1 MTKGKSR
8 FIIVF
13 VLLTALML
21 QLVPV
26 AAFAA
31 GRAAL
36 YANAEAVEANARA
49 AHAIAA
55 IDYDGASRLTV
66 RFKTTPPTVSNRYN
80 FWLTD
85 KSGSTIYFKSI
96 SKTADLTWSIEL
108 YSALLDGKY
117 TLHFKS
123 NDPAHSF
130 TVSSHEPV
138 PTAEP
143 AEAPTAEPT
152 AQPTQAPTAEPT
164 AEPSKAP
171 LLTSIRFETDHAEVM
186 TRDSTAIRI
195 YGFDQY
201 GDPFDLS
208 GVKLEYSV
216 ELSGGEAHSTLAENR
231 TFSKYDTLFSIYR
244 VNGKPRLMALAG
256 MSARL
261 GTWQITV
268 YAEGG
273 LRATAQVRIVENPNP
288 IVWPAVSTP
297 TPTPTPTPAPTPA
310 PTPTPDPTP
319 EPEPTSLPDP
329 NTTW

>member
-8 FIIVF
+8 FVIVF

-26 AAFAA
+26 AASAA
-31 GRAAL
+31 GHAAL
-36 YANAEAVEANARA
+36 HTNAEAVEANARA
-49 AHAIAA
+49 AYAIAA

-66 RFKTTPPTVSNRYN
+66 RFKSTPPTVSNRYN

-108 YSALLDGKY
+108 HSALLDGKY

-130 TVSSHEPV
+130 TVSSHDEPV
-138 PTAEP
+138 PTAQP
-143 AEAPTAEPT
+143 TEAPTAEPT
-152 AQPTQAPTAEPT
+152 AQPTQAPT

-231 TFSKYDTLFSIYR
+231 TFNKYDTLFSIYR
-244 VNGKPRLMALAG
+244 INGKPRLMALAG

-268 YAEGG
+268 HAEGG

-297 TPTPTPTPAPTPA
+297 PDTSEPAPL
-310 PTPTPDPTP
+310 P
-319 EPEPTSLPDP
+319 EPSPVVPNPNVTSGY
-329 NTTW
+329 

>member
-8 FIIVF
+8 FVIIF

-26 AAFAA
+26 AASAA
-31 GRAAL
+31 GHAAL
-36 YANAEAVEANARA
+36 HTNAEAVEANARA
-49 AHAIAA
+49 AYAIAA

-66 RFKTTPPTVSNRYN
+66 RFKTTPPTVSNSYN

-108 YSALLDGKY
+108 HSALLDGKY

-123 NDPAHSF
+123 NDPVHSF

-138 PTAEP
+138 PTA
-143 AEAPTAEPT
+143 
-152 AQPTQAPTAEPT
+152 QPTEAPTAEPT

-268 YAEGG
+268 HAEGG

-297 TPTPTPTPAPTPA
+297 PHTSESALPS
-310 PTPTPDPTP
+310 
-319 EPEPTSLPDP
+319 EPTSVVPP
-329 NTTW
+329 TSGC

>member
-8 FIIVF
+8 FVIIF

-26 AAFAA
+26 AASAA

-36 YANAEAVEANARA
+36 HTSAEAVEANARA
-49 AHAIAA
+49 AYAIDA

-108 YSALLDGKY
+108 HSALLDGKY

-138 PTAEP
+138 PTA
-143 AEAPTAEPT
+143 
-152 AQPTQAPTAEPT
+152 QPTQAPTVEPT

-171 LLTSIRFETDHAEVM
+171 LLTSIRFETDNAEVM

-261 GTWQITV
+261 DTWQITV

-273 LRATAQVRIVENPNP
+273 LRATAQVRIVKNPNP

-297 TPTPTPTPAPTPA
+297 TPTPTTTATYEPAPL
-310 PTPTPDPTP
+310 P
-319 EPEPTSLPDP
+319 EPSSVPPTSGC
-329 NTTW
+329 

>member
-8 FIIVF
+8 FVIVF

-21 QLVPV
+21 QLIPV

-36 YANAEAVEANARA
+36 YTNAEAVEANARA

-138 PTAEP
+138 PA

-152 AQPTQAPTAEPT
+152 AQPTEAPT

-171 LLTSIRFETDHAEVM
+171 LLTSIRFETDRAEVM
-186 TRDSTAIRI
+186 TRDSTAIKI

-208 GVKLEYSV
+208 GVRLEYSV
-216 ELSGGEAHSTLAENR
+216 ELSGGEAHPTLPENR

-268 YAEGG
+268 HADGG
-273 LRATAQVRIVENPNP
+273 LRATVQVRIVENPNP

-297 TPTPTPTPAPTPA
+297 PHTSEPAPLS
-310 PTPTPDPTP
+310 
-319 EPEPTSLPDP
+319 EPTAVPGP
-329 NTTW
+329 YTTG

>member
-8 FIIVF
+8 FVIVF

-31 GRAAL
+31 GHAAL
-36 YANAEAVEANARA
+36 HTNAEAVEANARA
-49 AHAIAA
+49 AYAIDA

-108 YSALLDGKY
+108 NSALLDGKY

-130 TVSSHEPV
+130 TVSSHDEPV
-138 PTAEP
+138 
-143 AEAPTAEPT
+143 PT

-244 VNGKPRLMALAG
+244 INGKPRLMALAG

-268 YAEGG
+268 HAEGG

-288 IVWPAVSTP
+288 IVWPTVSTP
-297 TPTPTPTPAPTPA
+297 PDTSEPAPL
-310 PTPTPDPTP
+310 P
-319 EPEPTSLPDP
+319 EPSPVVPTSGY
-329 NTTW
+329 

>member
-8 FIIVF
+8 FVIIF

-26 AAFAA
+26 AASAA
-31 GRAAL
+31 GHAAL
-36 YANAEAVEANARA
+36 HTNAEAVEANARA
-49 AHAIAA
+49 AYAIAA

-66 RFKTTPPTVSNRYN
+66 RFKSTPPTVSNSYN

-108 YSALLDGKY
+108 HSALLDGKY

-130 TVSSHEPV
+130 TVSSHDEPV
-138 PTAEP
+138 PTA
-143 AEAPTAEPT
+143 
-152 AQPTQAPTAEPT
+152 QPTEAPTAEPT

-216 ELSGGEAHSTLAENR
+216 ELSGGEAHSTLSENR

-261 GTWQITV
+261 DTWQITV

-319 EPEPTSLPDP
+319 EPEPTERPDP
-329 NTTW
+329 YTTG

>member
-8 FIIVF
+8 FVIVL

-26 AAFAA
+26 TASAADH
-31 GRAAL
+31 AAL
-36 YANAEAVEANARA
+36 HTNAEAVEANARA
-49 AHAIAA
+49 AYAIAA

-108 YSALLDGKY
+108 HSALLDGKY

-130 TVSSHEPV
+130 TVSSHDEPV
-138 PTAEP
+138 PTAQP
-143 AEAPTAEPT
+143 TEAPTAEPT
-152 AQPTQAPTAEPT
+152 AQPTQAPT

-208 GVKLEYSV
+208 GVTLEYSV
-216 ELSGGEAHSTLAENR
+216 ELSGGEAHSTLSENR

-261 GTWQITV
+261 DTWQITV

-297 TPTPTPTPAPTPA
+297 TTTPTTTATSEPAPL
-310 PTPTPDPTP
+310 P
-319 EPEPTSLPDP
+319 EPSPVVPNPNVTSG
-329 NTTW
+329 W

>member
-8 FIIVF
+8 FVIVF

-31 GRAAL
+31 GHAAL
-36 YANAEAVEANARA
+36 HTNAEAVEANARA
-49 AHAIAA
+49 AYAIAA

-108 YSALLDGKY
+108 HSALLDGKY

-130 TVSSHEPV
+130 SVSSHEPV
-138 PTAEP
+138 PTAQP
-143 AEAPTAEPT
+143 TEASTAEPT
-152 AQPTQAPTAEPT
+152 VEPT

-216 ELSGGEAHSTLAENR
+216 ELSGGEAHSTLSENR

-261 GTWQITV
+261 DTWQITV

-273 LRATAQVRIVENPNP
+273 LRAAAQVRIVENPNP

-297 TPTPTPTPAPTPA
+297 TPTPTPTPAPTP
-310 PTPTPDPTP
+310 TPDPTP
-319 EPEPTSLPDP
+319 EPEPTEMPDP
-329 NTTW
+329 YTTG

>member
-8 FIIVF
+8 FVIVF

-26 AAFAA
+26 AAF
-31 GRAAL
+31 
-36 YANAEAVEANARA
+36 YTNAEAVEANARA

-96 SKTADLTWSIEL
+96 SKTADLIWSIEL

-138 PTAEP
+138 PTAQP
-143 AEAPTAEPT
+143 TEAPTAEPT
-152 AQPTQAPTAEPT
+152 VQPTQAPTAEPT

-216 ELSGGEAHSTLAENR
+216 ELSGGEAHSTLSENR

-261 GTWQITV
+261 DTWQITV

-288 IVWPAVSTP
+288 IAWPAVSTP
-297 TPTPTPTPAPTPA
+297 TPTPTPTS
-310 PTPTPDPTP
+310 TP
-319 EPEPTSLPDP
+319 EPASPSEPTVVPTDM
-329 NTTW
+329 

>member
-8 FIIVF
+8 FVIVF

-26 AAFAA
+26 AASAA

-36 YANAEAVEANARA
+36 HTNAEAVEANARA
-49 AHAIAA
+49 AYAIAA

-66 RFKTTPPTVSNRYN
+66 RFKTTPPTVSNSYN

-108 YSALLDGKY
+108 HSALLDGKY

-130 TVSSHEPV
+130 TVSSHDEPV
-138 PTAEP
+138 PTA
-143 AEAPTAEPT
+143 
-152 AQPTQAPTAEPT
+152 QPTEAPTAEPT

-201 GDPFDLS
+201 GDPFNLS

-244 VNGKPRLMALAG
+244 INGKPRLMALAG

-261 GTWQITV
+261 DTWQITV

-288 IVWPAVSTP
+288 IVWPTVSTP
-297 TPTPTPTPAPTPA
+297 PDTSEPAPPSEPTPVATDA
-310 PTPTPDPTP
+310 
-319 EPEPTSLPDP
+319 
-329 NTTW
+329 

>member
-8 FIIVF
+8 FVIVC

-21 QLVPV
+21 QLMPV

-31 GRAAL
+31 GHAAL
-36 YANAEAVEANARA
+36 HTNAEAVEANARA

-66 RFKTTPPTVSNRYN
+66 RFKSTPPTVSNRYN

-108 YSALLDGKY
+108 HSALLDGKY

-138 PTAEP
+138 PTAQP
-143 AEAPTAEPT
+143 TEAPTAEPT

-216 ELSGGEAHSTLAENR
+216 ELSGGEAHSTLPENR

-261 GTWQITV
+261 DTWQITV

-297 TPTPTPTPAPTPA
+297 TTTPTTTATSEPAPL
-310 PTPTPDPTP
+310 P
-319 EPEPTSLPDP
+319 EPSPVVPNPNVTSG
-329 NTTW
+329 W

>member
-8 FIIVF
+8 FAIVF

-26 AAFAA
+26 AASAA

-36 YANAEAVEANARA
+36 HTNAEAVEANARA
-49 AHAIAA
+49 AYAIAA

-66 RFKTTPPTVSNRYN
+66 RFKTTPPTVSNSYN

-108 YSALLDGKY
+108 HSALLDGKY

-138 PTAEP
+138 PTAQP
-143 AEAPTAEPT
+143 TAQPTQAPTAEPT
-152 AQPTQAPTAEPT
+152 AQPTEAPTAEPT

-216 ELSGGEAHSTLAENR
+216 ELSGGEAHSTLSENR
-231 TFSKYDTLFSIYR
+231 TFGKYDTLFSIYR

-261 GTWQITV
+261 DTWQITV
-268 YAEGG
+268 HAEGG

-297 TPTPTPTPAPTPA
+297 PDTSEPAPL
-310 PTPTPDPTP
+310 P
-319 EPEPTSLPDP
+319 EPSPVVPTSGY
-329 NTTW
+329 

>member
-8 FIIVF
+8 FVIIF

-26 AAFAA
+26 AASAA
-31 GRAAL
+31 GHAAL
-36 YANAEAVEANARA
+36 HTNAEAVEANARA

-66 RFKTTPPTVSNRYN
+66 RFKSTPPTVSNRYN

-108 YSALLDGKY
+108 HSALLDGKY

-138 PTAEP
+138 PTA
-143 AEAPTAEPT
+143 
-152 AQPTQAPTAEPT
+152 QPTQAPTAEPT

-171 LLTSIRFETDHAEVM
+171 LLTSIRFETDQAEVM

-216 ELSGGEAHSTLAENR
+216 ELSGGEAHSTLPENR

-268 YAEGG
+268 YAKGG

-297 TPTPTPTPAPTPA
+297 TPTPTTTATYEPAPL
-310 PTPTPDPTP
+310 P
-319 EPEPTSLPDP
+319 EPSSVPPTSGC
-329 NTTW
+329 

>member
-8 FIIVF
+8 FVIIF

-26 AAFAA
+26 AASAA
-31 GRAAL
+31 GHAAL
-36 YANAEAVEANARA
+36 HTNAEAVEANARA
-49 AHAIAA
+49 AYAIAA

-108 YSALLDGKY
+108 HSALLDGKY

-130 TVSSHEPV
+130 TVSSHDEPV
-138 PTAEP
+138 PTA
-143 AEAPTAEPT
+143 
-152 AQPTQAPTAEPT
+152 QPTEAPTAEPT

-216 ELSGGEAHSTLAENR
+216 ELSGGEAHSTLSENR

-261 GTWQITV
+261 DTWQITV

-297 TPTPTPTPAPTPA
+297 TPTPTTTATYEPAPL
-310 PTPTPDPTP
+310 P
-319 EPEPTSLPDP
+319 EPSSVPPTSGC
-329 NTTW
+329 

>member
-1 MTKGKSR
+1 MTKAKAR
-8 FIIVF
+8 FVIAF

-21 QLVPV
+21 QLLPV
-26 AAFAA
+26 TASAA

-36 YANAEAVEANARA
+36 HTNAEAVEANARA

-138 PTAEP
+138 PA

-152 AQPTQAPTAEPT
+152 AQPTEAPT

-273 LRATAQVRIVENPNP
+273 LHATAQVRIVENPNP

-297 TPTPTPTPAPTPA
+297 PPTPTPTSTSESAPPS
-310 PTPTPDPTP
+310 
-319 EPEPTSLPDP
+319 EPTEVPGSEV
-329 NTTW
+329 TSGC

>member
-8 FIIVF
+8 FVIVF

-26 AAFAA
+26 AASAA

-36 YANAEAVEANARA
+36 HTNAEAVEANARA
-49 AHAIAA
+49 AYAIAA

-66 RFKTTPPTVSNRYN
+66 RFKSTPPTVSNRYN

-108 YSALLDGKY
+108 HSALLDGKY

-138 PTAEP
+138 PTA
-143 AEAPTAEPT
+143 
-152 AQPTQAPTAEPT
+152 QPTEAPTAEPT

-208 GVKLEYSV
+208 GVTLEYSV
-216 ELSGGEAHSTLAENR
+216 ELSGGEAHSTLPENR

-244 VNGKPRLMALAG
+244 INGKPRLMALAG

-268 YAEGG
+268 HAEGG

-297 TPTPTPTPAPTPA
+297 TPTPTTTATYEPAPL
-310 PTPTPDPTP
+310 P
-319 EPEPTSLPDP
+319 EPSPVVPTSGC
-329 NTTW
+329 

>member
-8 FIIVF
+8 FAIVF

-31 GRAAL
+31 GHAAL
-36 YANAEAVEANARA
+36 HTNAEAVEANARA
-49 AHAIAA
+49 AYAIAA

-66 RFKTTPPTVSNRYN
+66 RFKTTPPTLSNSYN

-108 YSALLDGKY
+108 HSALLDGKY

-138 PTAEP
+138 PTAQ
-143 AEAPTAEPT
+143 PT
-152 AQPTQAPTAEPT
+152 AQLTQAPTAEPT

-216 ELSGGEAHSTLAENR
+216 ELSGGEAHSTLSENR

-256 MSARL
+256 MAARL
-261 GTWQITV
+261 DTWQITV

-297 TPTPTPTPAPTPA
+297 TPTPTPTPAPTP
-310 PTPTPDPTP
+310 TPDPTP
-319 EPEPTSLPDP
+319 EPEPTKRPDP
-329 NTTW
+329 YTTG

>member
-8 FIIVF
+8 FVIVF

-36 YANAEAVEANARA
+36 HTNAEAVEANARA
-49 AHAIAA
+49 AYAIAA

-108 YSALLDGKY
+108 HSALLDGKY

-138 PTAEP
+138 PTAQP
-143 AEAPTAEPT
+143 TEAPT

-216 ELSGGEAHSTLAENR
+216 ELSGGEAHSTLSENR

-261 GTWQITV
+261 DTWQITV

-297 TPTPTPTPAPTPA
+297 TPTPTPTSTTVPAPP
-310 PTPTPDPTP
+310 
-319 EPEPTSLPDP
+319 PEPTPV
-329 NTTW
+329 TTDMEPGPEPSGAW

>member
-1 MTKGKSR
+1 MTNGKSR
-8 FIIVF
+8 FAIVF

-21 QLVPV
+21 QLVHV
-26 AAFAA
+26 AASTAD
-31 GRAAL
+31 RAAL
-36 YANAEAVEANARA
+36 HTNAEAVEANARA
-49 AHAIAA
+49 AYAIAA

-123 NDPAHSF
+123 NDTAHSF
-130 TVSSHEPV
+130 TVSSHESV
-138 PTAEP
+138 PT
-143 AEAPTAEPT
+143 EASTAEPT
-152 AQPTQAPTAEPT
+152 VQPTQAPT

-171 LLTSIRFETDHAEVM
+171 LLTSIRFETDRAEVM

-216 ELSGGEAHSTLAENR
+216 ELSGGEAHSTLSENR

-261 GTWQITV
+261 DTWQITV

-273 LRATAQVRIVENPNP
+273 LRAAAQVRIVENPNP

-297 TPTPTPTPAPTPA
+297 TPTPTPTS
-310 PTPTPDPTP
+310 TP
-319 EPEPTSLPDP
+319 EPASPSEPTVVPTDM
-329 NTTW
+329 

>member
-8 FIIVF
+8 FAIVF

-26 AAFAA
+26 AASAA

-36 YANAEAVEANARA
+36 HTNAEAVEANARA
-49 AHAIAA
+49 AYAISA

-108 YSALLDGKY
+108 HSALLDGKY

-138 PTAEP
+138 PTA
-143 AEAPTAEPT
+143 
-152 AQPTQAPTAEPT
+152 QPTQAPTVEPT

-261 GTWQITV
+261 DTWQITV

-297 TPTPTPTPAPTPA
+297 TPTPTPTPAPTP
-310 PTPTPDPTP
+310 TPDPTP
-319 EPEPTSLPDP
+319 EPEPTKMPDP
-329 NTTW
+329 YTTG

>member
-8 FIIVF
+8 FVIVF

-26 AAFAA
+26 AASAA

-36 YANAEAVEANARA
+36 HTNAEAVEANARA
-49 AHAIAA
+49 AYAISA

-66 RFKTTPPTVSNRYN
+66 RFKSTPPTVSNSYN

-108 YSALLDGKY
+108 HSALLDGKY

-138 PTAEP
+138 PTA
-143 AEAPTAEPT
+143 
-152 AQPTQAPTAEPT
+152 QPTEAPTAEPT

-216 ELSGGEAHSTLAENR
+216 ELSGGEAHSTLSENR

-256 MSARL
+256 MAARL

-297 TPTPTPTPAPTPA
+297 TPTPTPTPAPTPT
-310 PTPTPDPTP
+310 PDPTPDPTP
-319 EPEPTSLPDP
+319 EPEPTERPDP
-329 NTTW
+329 YTTG

>member
-8 FIIVF
+8 FVIVF

-26 AAFAA
+26 AASAA

-36 YANAEAVEANARA
+36 HTNAEAVEANARA
-49 AHAIAA
+49 AYAIAA

-66 RFKTTPPTVSNRYN
+66 RFKTAPPTVSNRYN

-108 YSALLDGKY
+108 HSALLDGKY

-130 TVSSHEPV
+130 TVSSHDEPV
-138 PTAEP
+138 PTA
-143 AEAPTAEPT
+143 
-152 AQPTQAPTAEPT
+152 QPTEAPTAEPT

-208 GVKLEYSV
+208 GVTLEYSV
-216 ELSGGEAHSTLAENR
+216 ELSGGEAHSTLPENR

-261 GTWQITV
+261 DTWQITV

-297 TPTPTPTPAPTPA
+297 TPTPTTTATYEPAPL
-310 PTPTPDPTP
+310 P
-319 EPEPTSLPDP
+319 EPSSVPPTSGC
-329 NTTW
+329 

>member
-8 FIIVF
+8 FVIVF

-26 AAFAA
+26 AASAA

-36 YANAEAVEANARA
+36 HTNAEAVEANARA
-49 AHAIAA
+49 SYAIAA

-66 RFKTTPPTVSNRYN
+66 RFKTTPPTVSNSYN

-85 KSGSTIYFKSI
+85 KSGNTIYFKSI

-108 YSALLDGKY
+108 HSALLDGKY

-130 TVSSHEPV
+130 TVFSHDEPV
-138 PTAEP
+138 PT
-143 AEAPTAEPT
+143 EAPTAEPT

-268 YAEGG
+268 HAEGW

-297 TPTPTPTPAPTPA
+297 TPTPTPTPAPTPI
-310 PTPTPDPTP
+310 PEPTP
-319 EPEPTSLPDP
+319 EPEPTKRPDP
-329 NTTW
+329 YTTG

>member
-8 FIIVF
+8 FVIVF

-26 AAFAA
+26 AASAA
-31 GRAAL
+31 GRAVL
-36 YANAEAVEANARA
+36 HTNAEAVEANARA
-49 AHAIAA
+49 AYAIAA

-108 YSALLDGKY
+108 HSALLDGKY

-138 PTAEP
+138 PTAQP
-143 AEAPTAEPT
+143 TEAPTAEPT
-152 AQPTQAPTAEPT
+152 AQPTQAPT

-216 ELSGGEAHSTLAENR
+216 ELSGGEAHSTLPENR

-244 VNGKPRLMALAG
+244 INGKPRLMALAG

-261 GTWQITV
+261 DTWQITV

-273 LRATAQVRIVENPNP
+273 LRATVQVRIVENPNP

-297 TPTPTPTPAPTPA
+297 TPTPTTTATYEPAPL
-310 PTPTPDPTP
+310 P
-319 EPEPTSLPDP
+319 EPSPVVPTSG
-329 NTTW
+329 

>member
-8 FIIVF
+8 FAIVF
-13 VLLTALML
+13 ALLTALML

-26 AAFAA
+26 AASAA

-36 YANAEAVEANARA
+36 YTNAEAVEANARA
-49 AHAIAA
+49 AYAIAA

-96 SKTADLTWSIEL
+96 SKTADLIWSIEL

-143 AEAPTAEPT
+143 TEAPTAEPT

-273 LRATAQVRIVENPNP
+273 LRATVQVRIVENPNP

-297 TPTPTPTPAPTPA
+297 PHTPTPTSTSESAPPSEPTAV
-310 PTPTPDPTP
+310 PDPY
-319 EPEPTSLPDP
+319 
-329 NTTW
+329 TTG

>member
-1 MTKGKSR
+1 MTKDKSR
-8 FIIVF
+8 FVIVF

-26 AAFAA
+26 AASAA

-36 YANAEAVEANARA
+36 HTNAEAVEANARA
-49 AHAIAA
+49 AYAIAA

-66 RFKTTPPTVSNRYN
+66 RFKSTPPTVSNRHN

-108 YSALLDGKY
+108 HSALLDGKY
-117 TLHFKS
+117 KLHFKS

-138 PTAEP
+138 PTAQP
-143 AEAPTAEPT
+143 TEAPTAVPT
-152 AQPTQAPTAEPT
+152 AQPTQASTAEPT

-216 ELSGGEAHSTLAENR
+216 ELSGGEAHSTLSENR
-231 TFSKYDTLFSIYR
+231 TFNKYDTLFSIYR

-268 YAEGG
+268 YADGG

-297 TPTPTPTPAPTPA
+297 TPTPTPTPAPTP
-310 PTPTPDPTP
+310 TPDPTP
-319 EPEPTSLPDP
+319 EPEPTKRPDP
-329 NTTW
+329 YTTG

>member
-8 FIIVF
+8 FVIVF

-21 QLVPV
+21 QLIPV

-31 GRAAL
+31 GHAAL
-36 YANAEAVEANARA
+36 HTNAEAVEANARA

-66 RFKTTPPTVSNRYN
+66 RFKTTPPTVGNRYN

-138 PTAEP
+138 PTAQP
-143 AEAPTAEPT
+143 TEAPTAEPT
-152 AQPTQAPTAEPT
+152 AQPTQAPT

-216 ELSGGEAHSTLAENR
+216 ELSGGEAHSTLSENR

-273 LRATAQVRIVENPNP
+273 LRAAAQVRIVENPNP

-297 TPTPTPTPAPTPA
+297 PHTSEPAPLSE
-310 PTPTPDPTP
+310 PTAVPDPY
-319 EPEPTSLPDP
+319 
-329 NTTW
+329 TTG

>member
-1 MTKGKSR
+1 MTKSKSR
-8 FIIVF
+8 FAIVC

-21 QLVPV
+21 QLVSV
-26 AAFAA
+26 TAFAA
-31 GRAAL
+31 GHAAL
-36 YANAEAVEANARA
+36 HTNAEAVEANARA
-49 AHAIAA
+49 AYAIAA

-108 YSALLDGKY
+108 HSALLDGKY

-138 PTAEP
+138 PTAQ
-143 AEAPTAEPT
+143 PT

-208 GVKLEYSV
+208 GVTLEYSV
-216 ELSGGEAHSTLAENR
+216 ELSGGEAHSTLPENR

-261 GTWQITV
+261 DTWQITV

-297 TPTPTPTPAPTPA
+297 TTTPTTTATSEPAPL
-310 PTPTPDPTP
+310 P
-319 EPEPTSLPDP
+319 EPSPVVPNPNVTSG
-329 NTTW
+329 W

>member
-8 FIIVF
+8 FAIVF

-26 AAFAA
+26 AASAA
-31 GRAAL
+31 GHAAL
-36 YANAEAVEANARA
+36 HTNADAVEANARA
-49 AHAIAA
+49 AYAIDA

-66 RFKTTPPTVSNRYN
+66 RFKSTPPTVSNRYN

-108 YSALLDGKY
+108 HSALLDGKY

-138 PTAEP
+138 PTAQ
-143 AEAPTAEPT
+143 PT

-231 TFSKYDTLFSIYR
+231 TFGKYDTLFSIYR
-244 VNGKPRLMALAG
+244 INGKPRLMALAG

-268 YAEGG
+268 HAEGG

-297 TPTPTPTPAPTPA
+297 PDTSEPAPL
-310 PTPTPDPTP
+310 P
-319 EPEPTSLPDP
+319 EPSPVVPTSGY
-329 NTTW
+329 

>member
-8 FIIVF
+8 FVIVF

-31 GRAAL
+31 GHAAL
-36 YANAEAVEANARA
+36 HTNAEAVEANARA
-49 AHAIAA
+49 AYAIAA

-66 RFKTTPPTVSNRYN
+66 RFKSTPPTVSNSYN

-108 YSALLDGKY
+108 HSALLDGKY

-138 PTAEP
+138 PTA
-143 AEAPTAEPT
+143 
-152 AQPTQAPTAEPT
+152 QPTEAPT

-216 ELSGGEAHSTLAENR
+216 ELSGGEAHSTLSENR

-256 MSARL
+256 MAARL

-297 TPTPTPTPAPTPA
+297 TPTPTPTPAPTP
-310 PTPTPDPTP
+310 TPDPTP
-319 EPEPTSLPDP
+319 EPDPTERPDP
-329 NTTW
+329 YTTG

>member
-8 FIIVF
+8 FVIIF

-26 AAFAA
+26 AASAA

-36 YANAEAVEANARA
+36 HTNAEAVEANARA
-49 AHAIAA
+49 AYAIAA

-108 YSALLDGKY
+108 HSALLDGKY

-130 TVSSHEPV
+130 TVSSHDEPV
-138 PTAEP
+138 PTA
-143 AEAPTAEPT
+143 
-152 AQPTQAPTAEPT
+152 QPTEAPTAEPT

-216 ELSGGEAHSTLAENR
+216 ELSGGEAHSTLSENR

-261 GTWQITV
+261 DTWQITV

-297 TPTPTPTPAPTPA
+297 TPTPTTTATYEPAPL
-310 PTPTPDPTP
+310 P
-319 EPEPTSLPDP
+319 EPSSVPPTSGC
-329 NTTW
+329 

>member
-8 FIIVF
+8 FVIVF

-31 GRAAL
+31 GHAAL
-36 YANAEAVEANARA
+36 HTNAEAVEANALA
-49 AHAIAA
+49 SYAIAA

-66 RFKTTPPTVSNRYN
+66 RFKTTPPAVSNRYN

-108 YSALLDGKY
+108 HSALLDGKY

-138 PTAEP
+138 PTA
-143 AEAPTAEPT
+143 
-152 AQPTQAPTAEPT
+152 QPTQAPTVEPT

-208 GVKLEYSV
+208 GVTLEYSV

-244 VNGKPRLMALAG
+244 INGKPRLMALAG

-268 YAEGG
+268 HAEGG

-297 TPTPTPTPAPTPA
+297 PDTSEPAPL
-310 PTPTPDPTP
+310 P
-319 EPEPTSLPDP
+319 EPSPVVPTSGY
-329 NTTW
+329 

>member
-8 FIIVF
+8 FVIVF
-13 VLLTALML
+13 VLLTAFML
-21 QLVPV
+21 QLIPV
-26 AAFAA
+26 TAFAA

-36 YANAEAVEANARA
+36 YTNAEAVEANARA
-49 AHAIAA
+49 AYAIAA

-138 PTAEP
+138 PAAEP
-143 AEAPTAEPT
+143 TEAPTAEPT

-231 TFSKYDTLFSIYR
+231 TFSNYVTLFSLYR

-297 TPTPTPTPAPTPA
+297 PPTPTPTY
-310 PTPTPDPTP
+310 TP
-319 EPEPTSLPDP
+319 EPAPPSEPTAVLPGPNVSGDP
-329 NTTW
+329 

>member
-8 FIIVF
+8 FVIVF

-26 AAFAA
+26 AASAA

-36 YANAEAVEANARA
+36 HTNAEAVEANARA
-49 AHAIAA
+49 AYAIAA

-66 RFKTTPPTVSNRYN
+66 RFKTTPPTVSNSYN

-108 YSALLDGKY
+108 HSALLDGKY

-138 PTAEP
+138 PTAQ
-143 AEAPTAEPT
+143 PT

-201 GDPFDLS
+201 DDPFDLS

-216 ELSGGEAHSTLAENR
+216 ELSGGEAHSTLPENR

-268 YAEGG
+268 YAKGG

-297 TPTPTPTPAPTPA
+297 TPTPTTTATYEPAPL
-310 PTPTPDPTP
+310 P
-319 EPEPTSLPDP
+319 EPSPVVPNPNVTSG
-329 NTTW
+329 W

>member
-1 MTKGKSR
+1 MTKGKSQ
-8 FIIVF
+8 FVIVL

-26 AAFAA
+26 AASVA

-36 YANAEAVEANARA
+36 HTNAEAVEANARA
-49 AHAIAA
+49 AYAIAA

-108 YSALLDGKY
+108 HSALLDGKY

-138 PTAEP
+138 
-143 AEAPTAEPT
+143 PT

-208 GVKLEYSV
+208 GVTLEYSV
-216 ELSGGEAHSTLAENR
+216 ELSGGEAHSTLSENR

-244 VNGKPRLMALAG
+244 INGKPRLMALAG

-261 GTWQITV
+261 DTWQITV

-297 TPTPTPTPAPTPA
+297 PDTSESAPQS
-310 PTPTPDPTP
+310 
-319 EPEPTSLPDP
+319 EPTAVPP
-329 NTTW
+329 PKTTSD

>member
-8 FIIVF
+8 FVIVF

-26 AAFAA
+26 AASAA

-36 YANAEAVEANARA
+36 HTSAEAVEANARA
-49 AHAIAA
+49 AYAIDA

-66 RFKTTPPTVSNRYN
+66 RFKTTPPTVSNSYN

-85 KSGSTIYFKSI
+85 KSGNTIYFKSI

-108 YSALLDGKY
+108 HSALLDGKY

-138 PTAEP
+138 
-143 AEAPTAEPT
+143 PT

-216 ELSGGEAHSTLAENR
+216 ELSGGEAHSTRSENR

-261 GTWQITV
+261 DTWQITV

-273 LRATAQVRIVENPNP
+273 LRATVQVRIVENPNP

-297 TPTPTPTPAPTPA
+297 PDTSEPAPL
-310 PTPTPDPTP
+310 P
-319 EPEPTSLPDP
+319 EPSPVVPNPNVTSGY
-329 NTTW
+329 

>member
-1 MTKGKSR
+1 MTKDKSR
-8 FIIVF
+8 FVIVF

-26 AAFAA
+26 AAS
-31 GRAAL
+31 AAL
-36 YANAEAVEANARA
+36 HTNAEAVEANARVA
-49 AHAIAA
+49 YAIAA

-66 RFKTTPPTVSNRYN
+66 RFKSTPPTVSNRYN

-108 YSALLDGKY
+108 HSALLDGKY

-130 TVSSHEPV
+130 TVSSHDEPV
-138 PTAEP
+138 PTAQP
-143 AEAPTAEPT
+143 TEAPTAEPT

-208 GVKLEYSV
+208 GVTLEYSV
-216 ELSGGEAHSTLAENR
+216 ELSGGEAHSTLSENR

-256 MSARL
+256 MAARL

-297 TPTPTPTPAPTPA
+297 PPTPTPTSTTVPAPP
-310 PTPTPDPTP
+310 
-319 EPEPTSLPDP
+319 PEPTPV
-329 NTTW
+329 TTDM

>member
-8 FIIVF
+8 FVIIF

-26 AAFAA
+26 AASAA

-36 YANAEAVEANARA
+36 HTNAEAVEANARA
-49 AHAIAA
+49 AYAIDA

-66 RFKTTPPTVSNRYN
+66 RFKTTPPTVSNSYN

-108 YSALLDGKY
+108 HSALLDGKY

-138 PTAEP
+138 PTVQP
-143 AEAPTAEPT
+143 TEAPTAEPT
-152 AQPTQAPTAEPT
+152 AQPTQAPAAEPTAEPT

-208 GVKLEYSV
+208 GVTLEYSV

-261 GTWQITV
+261 DTWQITV

-297 TPTPTPTPAPTPA
+297 TPTPTTTATYEPAPL
-310 PTPTPDPTP
+310 P
-319 EPEPTSLPDP
+319 EPSSVPPTSGC
-329 NTTW
+329 